1 MSRRALTL
9 IVAATALVI
18 LGVVGSVLPVPYVA
32 LQPGPITNTLGNEPG
47 TDQPLIVVKGHPTYP
62 TEGTLALTTVS
73 VVGDPRHQPTLFS
86 ALADW
91 FDRDTAV
98 VPEQLIFPPGE
109 NVDQV
114 QQENAQEMQ
123 QSQEN
128 AVTAA
133 LTYLHIPVKTV
144 VAVGEITKSA
154 PAAEVL
160 KTGDVIESID
170 GQPITSE
177 KQLRTIIT
185 GHQPGDV
192 LKLTIKRDGKTLQ
205 QAVTTTVA
213 GTGAQRRTVVGF
225 APVVKHD
232 FPFSVDIRLQDV
244 GGPSAGTMFALGLI
258 DKLTPGSLTGGR
270 FVAGTGTIDTD
281 GTVGPIGGVQQKVVA
296 AARAGAKVFLVP
308 AGDCAGARS
317 TAPDGVRLVRITTL
331 AGAVQALEDLG
342 THPDRVP
349 HC

>member
-98 VPEQLIFPPGE
+98 VPEQLTFPPGE

-170 GQPITSE
+170 GQRITSE
-177 KQLRTIIT
+177 KQLRSLIT

-192 LKLTIKRDGKTLQ
+192 LKLTIFTTEMAGQNILNEISGRYFGNDNPPARTL
-205 QAVTTTVA
+205 
-213 GTGAQRRTVVGF
+213 VGVPTL
-225 APVVKHD
+225 AHP
-232 FPFSVDIRLQDV
+232 
-244 GGPSAGTMFALGLI
+244 GMLI
-258 DKLTPGSLTGGR
+258 EIEGD
-270 FVAGTGTIDTD
+270 
-281 GTVGPIGGVQQKVVA
+281 A
-296 AARAGAKVFLVP
+296 AAPAKP
-308 AGDCAGARS
+308 
-317 TAPDGVRLVRITTL
+317 
-331 AGAVQALEDLG
+331 
-342 THPDRVP
+342 
-349 HC
+349 